1 MPKTQKSTGINAVFY
16 KLASD
21 ATEIRSGYLHKS
33 PPLSR
38 FSTEKSWKKRFFVL
52 FKISEQD
59 HQLMYFKSPEE
70 KDKPLGVI
78 NLSHISVLRV
88 SPQDHQK
95 WGWIQKNLKCSPS
108 CVLYIRANGRDYFLV
123 GESCEE
129 VDGWFSVLF
138 DALEIRPH
146 KFLSSEDMSH
156 GQNMIEVISYPL
168 MRKQTSVDLLQ
179 TPTLKIRSL
188 SDPSSNALDNDTEEP
203 KDEAYSKRRA
213 SEPVNIYDYPIA
225 FARKTVV
232 ENGAVYG
239 ESMES
244 PYEMMTKVK
253 CDEQAAQATDREVEE
268 VNGGTLMRSVTQVFN
283 KMKTQISPL
292 PPFAEETE
300 AEGREEQHPSS
311 DSSSSSNDDGA
322 TSPVEMLE
330 IHNLHT
336 LKKTR
341 SMNSLPTFDP
351 EERDIEV
358 KQADLKKH
366 LTLTEVEGKPSVA
379 GWTGQTQ
386 TVCLFHKGDQILA
399 VNDLHTG
406 SVEEFNTYINKSLKE
421 KVKVTILRLPGRQR
435 PQSQ

>member
-1 MPKTQKSTGINAVFY
+1 MPKSQKSTGINAVFY

-21 ATEIRSGYLHKS
+21 TTEIRSGYLHKS

-78 NLSHISVLRV
+78 NLSHISLLRV

-108 CVLYIRANGRDYFLV
+108 CVLHIRANGRDYFLI

-129 VDGWFSVLF
+129 VDGWFSALF
-138 DALEIRPH
+138 DAMEIRPH

-188 SDPSSNALDNDTEEP
+188 SDPSSNALDNDTEKP
-203 KDEAYSKRRA
+203 KVQHLNFYRTHYRTGLASCFYGVSFCFLIGWQDEAYSKRRA

-225 FARKTVV
+225 FARPAVV

-244 PYEMMTKVK
+244 PYEIMTKVK

-283 KMKTQISPL
+283 KLKTQISPL

-300 AEGREEQHPSS
+300 AEG
-311 DSSSSSNDDGA
+311 
-322 TSPVEMLE
+322 
-330 IHNLHT
+330 
-336 LKKTR
+336 
-341 SMNSLPTFDP
+341 SLPTFDP

-386 TVCLFHKGDQILA
+386 TVCLFCKGDQILA
-399 VNDLHTG
+399 VNDLHAG